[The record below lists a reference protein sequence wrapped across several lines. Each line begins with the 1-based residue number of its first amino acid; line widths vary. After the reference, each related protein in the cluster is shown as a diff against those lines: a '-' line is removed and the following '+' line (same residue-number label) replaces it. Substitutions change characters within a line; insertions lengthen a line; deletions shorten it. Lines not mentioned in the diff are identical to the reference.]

1 MLQASYSAH
10 RSKELFSLRVG
21 FLQSKNGESG
31 RSDRCQYDPWEDAEL
46 VRPGPYSP
54 TMDKHKS
61 HGLLLIYPNQS
72 DKVAETLKDKEGVYA
87 FGRLTKR
94 QVYLPPR
101 IINMGLG
108 LTLAKDSLGK
118 VTGDGFHQTMS
129 GDEIAALF
137 YKVLS
142 ILPKEKVP
150 FLSSLDLGSG
160 LMGPSLQMAQYLCQG
175 GTHFGIELQRGVHIQ
190 ARLNIKHIT
199 EKGMKNIR
207 EGFLS
212 RPSVDKSGEL
222 DHVVPPNCVACHGNI
237 FDIQE
242 VGCFDFMYAFDCV
255 ALAFVST
262 GYTSSYGVIIIGLNS
277 ISARPACAAGMI
289 TGTVFALPVGVL
301 AFAALVDT
309 SPFAFS

>member
-1 MLQASYSAH
+1 
-10 RSKELFSLRVG
+10 
-21 FLQSKNGESG
+21 
-31 RSDRCQYDPWEDAEL
+31 
-46 VRPGPYSP
+46 
-54 TMDKHKS
+54 
-61 HGLLLIYPNQS
+61 
-72 DKVAETLKDKEGVYA
+72 
-87 FGRLTKR
+87 
-94 QVYLPPR
+94 
-101 IINMGLG
+101 
-108 LTLAKDSLGK
+108 
-118 VTGDGFHQTMS
+118 
-129 GDEIAALF
+129 
-137 YKVLS
+137 
-142 ILPKEKVP
+142 
-150 FLSSLDLGSG
+150 
-160 LMGPSLQMAQYLCQG
+160 MGPSLQMAQYLCQG

-277 ISARPACAAGMI
+277 ISARPACAAGVI
-289 TGTVFALPVGVL
+289 TGTVFALPAGVL